1 MGALGDL
8 VRSKEL
14 LRRAKDIE
22 HLAQLYEEHPELA
35 ADRRPGTL
43 IWGGGIIDRELL
55 LVGWC
60 HVP

>member
-1 MGALGDL
+1 MPATAL

-22 HLAQLYEEHPELA
+22 HLAQLYEQHPELA
-35 ADRRPGTL
+35 ADSHTGQVDWRQGR
-43 IWGGGIIDRELL
+43 IDREPL
-55 LVGWC
+55 LVAWC